1 MQWNNN
7 IIYILS
13 FNMRRLGTGFRL
25 LPPEVHLIIILL
37 EHVAERFRYS
47 YSVREVMKISVNIIY
62 SKYSQPFLPSFWFL
76 LCSPACCCVAR
87 CLRIC
92 SLSALTTLKGPEM
105 FCWGLAAWPGL
116 LESQVLYSETLL
128 LSACNIQTIMLY
140 HAKYL
145 RYSTWYHACESSS
158 LSNLSRSL
166 MPGVSTWILWSC
178 LRVLAQYQSTPASAN
193 TTLDMMTF
201 VSCQK
206 NECSICRCDYL
217 NCGVLLLKLSAVA

>member
-1 MQWNNN
+1 
-7 IIYILS
+7 
-13 FNMRRLGTGFRL
+13 
-25 LPPEVHLIIILL
+25 
-37 EHVAERFRYS
+37 
-47 YSVREVMKISVNIIY
+47 MKISVNIIY

-76 LCSPACCCVAR
+76 LCSPGCCCVAR
-87 CLRIC
+87 CARIC

-128 LSACNIQTIMLY
+128 LSACYRCYIIDY
-140 HAKYL
+140 AKYL
-145 RYSTWYHACESSS
+145 RYSTWYQACESSS

-201 VSCQK
+201 VSCK
-206 NECSICRCDYL
+206 KKECSVCRSDTLIVGCYF
-217 NCGVLLLKLSAVA
+217 LSSLQLRRAQLGP